1 MEQQLYHIKT
11 AEDPPAYL
19 VVNAENV
26 LEISTPTQY
35 HITMPQ
41 EKETDHPEIL
51 AVLEEP

>member
-1 MEQQLYHIKT
+1 MEQHLYHIKT

-26 LEISTPTQY
+26 LEISTPIQY
-35 HITMPQ
+35 HIIMPQ

-51 AVLEEP
+51 ALLEEP